1 MQWLLPAAF
10 AGLLL
15 AGLPLLIHLLG
26 RERPPSQRVP
36 TLRFIGE
43 TALAPV
49 RRARL
54 QDPLLMLLR
63 TLLLVLAVLALA
75 RPSGQ
80 VEPAVLGSETA
91 EPADVPAVPVTLGP
105 PSAGNDAPRVAL
117 PQVRVLSALA
127 REPAVGAALRASVA
141 DTIAPVTGV
150 PVIRDAAGRALL
162 GAWSDGSDTLRLST
176 AVALDD
182 AAAQVLRRA
191 VDDAAAAVSGT
202 TAPASVT
209 EALGADTSAQVTAPL
224 RAGRDVHQDRS
235 PVARLLWGAVLL
247 LLLGEQLLRARTSAR
262 AVERG
267 AA

>member
-127 REPAVGAALRASVA
+127 RDPAVGAALRASVA
-141 DTIAPVTGV
+141 DTVAPVAGV
-150 PVIRDAAGRALL
+150 PVIRDATGRALL

-176 AVALDD
+176 AVSLDG

-191 VDDAAAAVSGT
+191 VDEAAAAVSGA
-202 TAPASVT
+202 TAPVVDAV
-209 EALGADTSAQVTAPL
+209 GADTSAQVTAPL

-262 AVERG
+262 AAERG

>member
-26 RERPPSQRVP
+26 RERPPTQRVP

-80 VEPAVLGSETA
+80 VEPARRGAETA
-91 EPADVPAVPVTLGP
+91 EPLDVAAVPVTLGP
-105 PSAGNDAPRVAL
+105 STGGTDRVAL

-127 REPAVGAALRASVA
+127 RDPAVAAALRATVGDTLTPVA
-141 DTIAPVTGV
+141 GV
-150 PVIRDAAGRALL
+150 PVIRDATGRALL

-176 AVALDD
+176 AVALDG
-182 AAAQVLRRA
+182 AAAQVLRRT
-191 VDDAAAAVSGT
+191 VDEAAAAVRGAS
-202 TAPASVT
+202 APVADAV
-209 EALGADTSAQVTAPL
+209 GADANAQETAPL

-247 LLLGEQLLRARTSAR
+247 LLLAEHLLRARTSAR
-262 AVERG
+262 PAERG